1 MGKNFCICND
11 GANHE
16 NESNMF
22 SIMPNN
28 KPLEKD
34 TIKTIKTFNSEN
46 TINQNNS
53 VNKTYQDD
61 NYALNTLLNKVY
73 KKNNNNISDNSK
85 LRSEINKNDNFQ
97 CSGKFNILN
106 ISTNNHPPYEEN
118 DNYNQNNNSMNVK
131 ESQKINNTTN
141 KNEFGFTS
149 FKSFFDNNNN
159 NKSGVEKENK
169 DNNTNQSKNLKFEQ
183 SLGKYKNITINGN
196 SQDINKSNDYSKDKR
211 NKELKLENN
220 GFSICRDNAN
230 NSALKNKDNNY
241 SENRY
246 NDISQ
251 YSDDVNDNN
260 YEDYLF
266 NESNYYNSNQREE
279 NRNNQSLFD
288 EQNENT

>member
-251 YSDDVNDNN
+251 YSDDVNYNN